1 MKKIIIVCYLHEIY
15 FKYNDTERLKVS
27 KQKKICLANKRYQT
41 PGMTI
46 LNSDFKTKEYF
57 IMPEGSAHQKDIIMT
72 MIMIVNVNNIF
83 KIQNTSPQ
91 MTKLKGKIN
100 NSTSIVGVFNIL
112 IVIW

>member
-57 IMPEGSAHQKDIIMT
+57 IMPEGSCLQKHFSFT
-72 MIMIVNVNNIF
+72 VV
-83 KIQNTSPQ
+83 
-91 MTKLKGKIN
+91 
-100 NSTSIVGVFNIL
+100 
-112 IVIW
+112 